1 MKISVFTPSH
11 DTRYLDEAY
20 ESLLAQTHDNW
31 EWEVLLNGA
40 AAESENDGVEWDGWK
55 VNDPRV
61 HVRFLKGTHGIGELK
76 MWAAN
81 SAIGDAL
88 VELDHDDILA
98 SIALERIA
106 EAFEANPDASMV
118 YSDFAQIKEDGTRD
132 DGMFDPRFGWQYA
145 DDEVDGRSVLRCF
158 CMHHYP
164 STVSYIWYAPNHV
177 RAFRTEA
184 YRAVGGYD
192 SNLDVL
198 DDQDLMSRLYQH
210 GEFVY
215 IDECLYLQRVHPDN
229 TQAKPELNG
238 RIQEETVGLYD
249 RHIQGN
255 SLAWAARNDL
265 LVIDLSNSE
274 TLPLPYEDGSV
285 GVIRAIECLS
295 HVSDKVA
302 LMNECYRVLAHG
314 GMMHILVPSSDG
326 RGAHQDPTH
335 VSYWNENSM
344 WYYTDLHY
352 AKYVPEITCR
362 FQNSRTYTT
371 YPSAWHEQHDIS
383 YVVSNLV
390 AIKDGPRIAGE
401 LLI

>member
-11 DTRYLDEAY
+11 DTRFLDEAY
-20 ESLLAQTHDNW
+20 ESLLAQTHEDW
-31 EWEVLLNGA
+31 EWEVLLNGP
-40 AAESENDGVEWDGWK
+40 AAEIEDGAWGVD
-55 VNDPRV
+55 DSRV
-61 HVRFLKGTHGIGELK
+61 HIRFLKGTHGIGELK
-76 MWAAN
+76 MWACTTVT
-81 SAIGDAL
+81 GKVM

-98 SIALERIA
+98 STALERIA
-106 EAFEANPDASMV
+106 EAFEANPEASLV
-118 YSDFAQIKEDGTRD
+118 YSDFAQISEDGGRD
-132 DGMFDPRFGWQYA
+132 DGRFDPRFGWEYT

-198 DDQDLMSRLYQH
+198 DDQDLMSRLYQY

-215 IDECLYLQRVHPDN
+215 IDECLYLQRVHPNN
-229 TQAKPELNG
+229 TQAKSDLNA
-238 RIQEETVGLYD
+238 RIQQETLSLYD
-249 RHIQGN
+249 RYIDGN
-255 SLAWAARNDL
+255 ASAWAIRNDL
-265 LVIDLSNSE
+265 QVINLANHR
-274 TLPLPYEDGSV
+274 TLPLPFEDGSV

-295 HVSDKVA
+295 HVTDKVA

-314 GMMHILVPSSDG
+314 GMMMILVPSSDG
-326 RGAHQDPTH
+326 RGAYQDPTH
-335 VSYWNENSM
+335 VSYWNENSF
-344 WYYTDLHY
+344 WYYSDLHY
-352 AKYVPEITCR
+352 AKYVPEINCR

-371 YPSAWHEQHDIS
+371 FPSAWHEQHDIS
-383 YVVSNLV
+383 YVVANLV